1 MRDLNIAIRSLFKRG
16 RHNVTKIV
24 SLSIGLAIGLVL
36 IAKIYFEQSY
46 DSFYPN
52 ADRIYRLT
60 GYTSN
65 ENESKVSESVSAIV
79 APTMKEEVPG
89 IEAATRL
96 THIGGDRNKFITS
109 DKRRYSVGGILMADS
124 CLFDVLPRPV
134 LSGDPKKVLARPG
147 YAMISRSFAE
157 KLGGI
162 DRAEGTVIASD
173 NKPEM
178 TLTIGGVFEDP
189 PENSHLRYDVLVT
202 LEEADDGGFLAWFGR
217 HYLTYVLL
225 SPGVTPE
232 TLRPAIDRMQQK
244 HIVPQALQNAGVDRL
259 AFFLKPIR
267 EVHTGEANIRN
278 MTVMLAILAFALL
291 FTAVMNYILIA
302 ISAIVN
308 RSKEIALTKS
318 YGASGTDIHRM
329 TMSETLVHMFF
340 AHSGRPADPRVP
352 GHRRRIAERFACR
365 LVLLQRS
372 FHPVGHLRH
381 CIFRNRV
388 RPRHAV
394 RPHSGSV
401 RLPQFQGKPAAL
413 EAGIAVHGI
422 YGLGAAGFAADRN
435 RRTTPAYAEQRSG
448 ILVRSPGLLRGHR
461 PGFDGSDDVD
471 RRNRKTSGSG
481 TSVFLHKTAV
491 RPNAGRRGD
500 VTRHGPDLFR
510 DRRSFPRRRRISGPD
525 GNSGRRRTFVYGRS
539 IPFQ

>member
-1 MRDLNIAIRSLFKRG
+1 M
-16 RHNVTKIV
+16 
-24 SLSIGLAIGLVL
+24 AIGLVL

-147 YAMISRSFAE
+147 YAMISRSFAD

-244 HIVPQALQNAGVDRL
+244 HIVPKPCKMPASTDWHFPETYKGSAYRRSQYPEHDRH
-259 AFFLKPIR
+259 
-267 EVHTGEANIRN
+267 VG
-278 MTVMLAILAFALL
+278 
-291 FTAVMNYILIA
+291 
-302 ISAIVN
+302 
-308 RSKEIALTKS
+308 
-318 YGASGTDIHRM
+318 
-329 TMSETLVHMFF
+329 
-340 AHSGRPADPRVP
+340 DPR
-352 GHRRRIAERFACR
+352 
-365 LVLLQRS
+365 
-372 FHPVGHLRH
+372 
-381 CIFRNRV
+381 FRT
-388 RPRHAV
+388 
-394 RPHSGSV
+394 
-401 RLPQFQGKPAAL
+401 
-413 EAGIAVHGI
+413 AVHGRDEL
-422 YGLGAAGFAADRN
+422 YPDCDLGDRE
-435 RRTTPAYAEQRSG
+435 P
-448 ILVRSPGLLRGHR
+448 
-461 PGFDGSDDVD
+461 
-471 RRNRKTSGSG
+471 
-481 TSVFLHKTAV
+481 
-491 RPNAGRRGD
+491 
-500 VTRHGPDLFR
+500 
-510 DRRSFPRRRRISGPD
+510 
-525 GNSGRRRTFVYGRS
+525 
-539 IPFQ
+539 

>member
-109 DKRRYSVGGILMADS
+109 DKRRYSIGGILMADS

-202 LEEADDGGFLAWFGR
+202 LEEADDGGFLAW
-217 HYLTYVLL
+217 
-225 SPGVTPE
+225 
-232 TLRPAIDRMQQK
+232 
-244 HIVPQALQNAGVDRL
+244 
-259 AFFLKPIR
+259 
-267 EVHTGEANIRN
+267 
-278 MTVMLAILAFALL
+278 
-291 FTAVMNYILIA
+291 
-302 ISAIVN
+302 SA
-308 RSKEIALTKS
+308 A
-318 YGASGTDIHRM
+318 
-329 TMSETLVHMFF
+329 
-340 AHSGRPADPRVP
+340 
-352 GHRRRIAERFACR
+352 
-365 LVLLQRS
+365 
-372 FHPVGHLRH
+372 
-381 CIFRNRV
+381 
-388 RPRHAV
+388 
-394 RPHSGSV
+394 
-401 RLPQFQGKPAAL
+401 
-413 EAGIAVHGI
+413 
-422 YGLGAAGFAADRN
+422 
-435 RRTTPAYAEQRSG
+435 TT
-448 ILVRSPGLLRGHR
+448 
-461 PGFDGSDDVD
+461 
-471 RRNRKTSGSG
+471 
-481 TSVFLHKTAV
+481 
-491 RPNAGRRGD
+491 
-500 VTRHGPDLFR
+500 
-510 DRRSFPRRRRISGPD
+510 
-525 GNSGRRRTFVYGRS
+525 
-539 IPFQ
+539 

>member
-52 ADRIYRLT
+52 ADRIYLLT

-109 DKRRYSVGGILMADS
+109 DKRRYSIGGILMADS

-232 TLRPAIDRMQQK
+232 TLRPAIDRITKTHRPPSPAKCRRRPIGIFPETYKGSAYRRSQYPE
-244 HIVPQALQNAGVDRL
+244 HDRHAG
-259 AFFLKPIR
+259 
-267 EVHTGEANIRN
+267 
-278 MTVMLAILAFALL
+278 
-291 FTAVMNYILIA
+291 
-302 ISAIVN
+302 
-308 RSKEIALTKS
+308 
-318 YGASGTDIHRM
+318 
-329 TMSETLVHMFF
+329 
-340 AHSGRPADPRVP
+340 DPR
-352 GHRRRIAERFACR
+352 
-365 LVLLQRS
+365 
-372 FHPVGHLRH
+372 
-381 CIFRNRV
+381 FR
-388 RPRHAV
+388 A
-394 RPHSGSV
+394 
-401 RLPQFQGKPAAL
+401 
-413 EAGIAVHGI
+413 AVHGRDEL
-422 YGLGAAGFAADRN
+422 YPDCDLGDRE
-435 RRTTPAYAEQRSG
+435 P
-448 ILVRSPGLLRGHR
+448 
-461 PGFDGSDDVD
+461 
-471 RRNRKTSGSG
+471 
-481 TSVFLHKTAV
+481 
-491 RPNAGRRGD
+491 
-500 VTRHGPDLFR
+500 
-510 DRRSFPRRRRISGPD
+510 
-525 GNSGRRRTFVYGRS
+525 
-539 IPFQ
+539 

>member
-109 DKRRYSVGGILMADS
+109 DKRRYSIGGILMADS

-329 TMSETLVHMFF
+329 TMSETLVHMILSLTLAVLLILACRDTVEGLLNVSLAALFF
-340 AHSGRPADPRVP
+340 SKGAFILSGICAIVFFVTGFVP
-352 GHRRRIAERFACR
+352 GMLFARI
-365 LVLLQRS
+365 
-372 FHPVGHLRH
+372 PVASA
-381 CIFRNRV
+381 FRNFKENQ
-388 RPRHAV
+388 RHWK
-394 RPHSGSV
+394 
-401 RLPQFQGKPAAL
+401 Q
-413 EAGIAVHGI
+413 
-422 YGLGAAGFAADRN
+422 
-435 RRTTPAYAEQRSG
+435 
-448 ILVRSPGLLRGHR
+448 GLLFMEFTASALLVSLLIAFHL
-461 PGFDGSDDVD
+461 PTFSAQLFKMIDD
-471 RRNRKTSGSG
+471 
-481 TSVFLHKTAV
+481 A
-491 RPNAGRRGD
+491 
-500 VTRHGPDLFR
+500 
-510 DRRSFPRRRRISGPD
+510 I
-525 GNSGRRRTFVYGRS
+525 RS
-539 IPFQ
+539 IPDFPEKIRSFR

>member
-109 DKRRYSVGGILMADS
+109 DKRRYSIGGILMADS

-217 HYLTYVLL
+217 HLFK
-225 SPGVTPE
+225 GQAVT
-232 TLRPAIDRMQQK
+232 L
-244 HIVPQALQNAGVDRL
+244 
-259 AFFLKPIR
+259 
-267 EVHTGEANIRN
+267 
-278 MTVMLAILAFALL
+278 
-291 FTAVMNYILIA
+291 
-302 ISAIVN
+302 
-308 RSKEIALTKS
+308 
-318 YGASGTDIHRM
+318 IHRH
-329 TMSETLVHMFF
+329 EK
-340 AHSGRPADPRVP
+340 GRE
-352 GHRRRIAERFACR
+352 H
-365 LVLLQRS
+365 
-372 FHPVGHLRH
+372 
-381 CIFRNRV
+381 
-388 RPRHAV
+388 
-394 RPHSGSV
+394 
-401 RLPQFQGKPAAL
+401 
-413 EAGIAVHGI
+413 
-422 YGLGAAGFAADRN
+422 DRDHQ
-435 RRTTPAYAEQRSG
+435 E
-448 ILVRSPGLLRGHR
+448 HR
-461 PGFDGSDDVD
+461 PG
-471 RRNRKTSGSG
+471 
-481 TSVFLHKTAV
+481 A
-491 RPNAGRRGD
+491 A
-500 VTRHGPDLFR
+500 
-510 DRRSFPRRRRISGPD
+510 RSA
-525 GNSGRRRTFVYGRS
+525 
-539 IPFQ
+539 